1 MEPKRLFVID
11 GTALIF
17 RSFYAFSG
25 QTQLTSEGRNIGMV
39 FGFLSSLFM
48 LCKRENPDHLII
60 TFDTSAPTFRHKM
73 FPAYKAQRPPMDED
87 LAQQIPL
94 LYELVD
100 LLRIPQLSMEGWE
113 ADDIMGT
120 LAVKGEKAGMDV
132 YLVTGDKDFY
142 QLVNDKVKVYTFG
155 KRQAQPTV
163 YDRDGV
169 ESKFGVPPENVIDV
183 LGLMGDTSDNI
194 PGVPKVGPKTAID
207 LIKRYG
213 TLEKVLESAKEIKQP
228 KLRQNLIEFADQA
241 RFSKELV
248 IIEKN
253 VPLEEG
259 QEQVPFGPMNNP
271 ESRSRLKELE
281 FRAILDTLNQIEPA
295 EVKDKPT
302 DKDHGAE
309 HNKLYH
315 TVTDPISLAGMVARM
330 NKAELVSMDTETTS
344 LDAMRAELVGLSF
357 SIDNGKLI
365 ESWYVSAVHFEDV
378 PNEFEPTPP
387 SSLRPNSSHEL
398 VYILSVLKSFLTG
411 DIPKTGQNLKY
422 DMLVLSCYDI
432 DVRSV
437 TFDTLL
443 ASHLL
448 DPTARQHNLDALAE
462 THLGMTKIP
471 TKELIGS
478 GSKQISMADVE
489 LSQVSEYACEDTD
502 VALRLTH
509 IFQPK
514 IAEAEMDKILCEQE
528 IPLLPVLVRMEKAG
542 VMLDFELLSQ
552 MSLQFQEEIVKLIES
567 VHDLAGMPFNMNST
581 QQLAHILF
589 DKLGL
594 PPGRK
599 TKLGYSTNINELER
613 LAPLHE
619 LPMKL
624 LRYRHLTKLKSTYI
638 DSLPLLVHPI
648 TGRIHTSYQQAVA
661 ATGRLSSADPNLQ
674 NIPIRSEDGGR
685 IRQAFIAGEPG
696 WKIVAADYSQIELR
710 IMAHLS
716 GDSRMIEAFH
726 SGQDIHSSTAAWMHD
741 MPPELVTSDMRRQ
754 AKEVNFGVLYGMGEF
769 GLSQRLNISRKRA
782 KEFIEQYFAN
792 FPSVKGYIE
801 EIHNFVREHGYVATM
816 MGRRR
821 PIPEI
826 SSKNFNVRQ
835 NAKRIATNTPIQG
848 SAADLMKLAMI
859 AVDRALIEENYKA
872 RMLMQVHDELVF
884 EVPPD
889 EVGRLSER
897 LKELMGGVWDMKVP
911 LEVSVEHGDNWL
923 DSHG

>member
-1 MEPKRLFVID
+1 M
-11 GTALIF
+11 
-17 RSFYAFSG
+17 
-25 QTQLTSEGRNIGMV
+25 
-39 FGFLSSLFM
+39 
-48 LCKRENPDHLII
+48 
-60 TFDTSAPTFRHKM
+60 
-73 FPAYKAQRPPMDED
+73 
-87 LAQQIPL
+87 
-94 LYELVD
+94 
-100 LLRIPQLSMEGWE
+100 
-113 ADDIMGT
+113 
-120 LAVKGEKAGMDV
+120 
-132 YLVTGDKDFY
+132 
-142 QLVNDKVKVYTFG
+142 
-155 KRQAQPTV
+155 
-163 YDRDGV
+163 
-169 ESKFGVPPENVIDV
+169 
-183 LGLMGDTSDNI
+183 
-194 PGVPKVGPKTAID
+194 
-207 LIKRYG
+207 
-213 TLEKVLESAKEIKQP
+213 
-228 KLRQNLIEFADQA
+228 
-241 RFSKELV
+241 
-248 IIEKN
+248 
-253 VPLEEG
+253 
-259 QEQVPFGPMNNP
+259 
-271 ESRSRLKELE
+271 
-281 FRAILDTLNQIEPA
+281 
-295 EVKDKPT
+295 
-302 DKDHGAE
+302 
-309 HNKLYH
+309 
-315 TVTDPISLAGMVARM
+315 
-330 NKAELVSMDTETTS
+330 
-344 LDAMRAELVGLSF
+344 
-357 SIDNGKLI
+357 
-365 ESWYVSAVHFEDV
+365 
-378 PNEFEPTPP
+378 
-387 SSLRPNSSHEL
+387 
-398 VYILSVLKSFLTG
+398 
-411 DIPKTGQNLKY
+411 
-422 DMLVLSCYDI
+422 
-432 DVRSV
+432 
-437 TFDTLL
+437 
-443 ASHLL
+443 
-448 DPTARQHNLDALAE
+448 
-462 THLGMTKIP
+462 
-471 TKELIGS
+471 
-478 GSKQISMADVE
+478 
-489 LSQVSEYACEDTD
+489 
-502 VALRLTH
+502 
-509 IFQPK
+509 
-514 IAEAEMDKILCEQE
+514 
-528 IPLLPVLVRMEKAG
+528 
-542 VMLDFELLSQ
+542 
-552 MSLQFQEEIVKLIES
+552 KLIES